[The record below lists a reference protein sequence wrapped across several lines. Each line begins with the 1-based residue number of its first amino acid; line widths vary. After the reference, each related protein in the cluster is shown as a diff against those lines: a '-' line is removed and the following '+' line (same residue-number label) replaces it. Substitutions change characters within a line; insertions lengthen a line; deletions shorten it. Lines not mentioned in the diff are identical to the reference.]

1 MKGKLKSINMFS
13 ILVQGLI
20 GIRIL
25 TLPRDVIKYA
35 KSDSW
40 ISMIIVYG
48 ITLLTAYTFY
58 WISMKYKG
66 LDFSQIN
73 VAVLGE
79 FFGRLTLIPII
90 LYVTLTIGLSLR
102 LFAYSIQ
109 IFLLDKTPIIVV
121 MSLALISCLYCLKK
135 DIKTISIVMDIF
147 LPVVLISWLLLVI
160 LPIASADP
168 GNLLPVLHRGIEPVL
183 MGTLQIIDPILP
195 SGIIAFIMPY
205 FEETKS
211 IKKYIFWA
219 ITVSSFI
226 YLSIITISLMV
237 FGSNEINYILYP
249 TLTLTKSIQS
259 KSIILER
266 AESFFMVSWIPITVT
281 TLVIN
286 YFACTLSIKT
296 LFNTKKDNLIIFV
309 LLPVFLIIALI
320 PQNIVELLKYLD
332 YNAIL
337 ALLINFLYLPFFTS
351 VVYFKAR
358 RKRSK

>member
-40 ISMIIVYG
+40 ISMIIMYG

-58 WISMKYKG
+58 WISMQYKG

-73 VAVLGE
+73 VAVLGK
-79 FFGRLTLIPII
+79 FFGRLTLIPFI
-90 LYVTLTIGLSLR
+90 LYGTLTIGLSLR
-102 LFAYSIQ
+102 LFAYSIR

-121 MSLALISCLYCLKK
+121 MSLALISCVYCLKK
-135 DIKTISIVMDIF
+135 DIKTISILMDIF
-147 LPVVLISWLLLVI
+147 LPVVLISCLLLVI
-160 LPIASADP
+160 LPIASVDP
-168 GNLLPVLHRGIEPVL
+168 GNLLPVLHRGIKPVL

-211 IKKYIFWA
+211 IKKHIFWA
-219 ITVSSFI
+219 ITVSSLI
-226 YLSIITISLMV
+226 YLSIITISLMI

-296 LFNTKKDNLIIFV
+296 FFNTKKDNLIIFAQ
-309 LLPVFLIIALI
+309 LPVFLIIALI

-337 ALLINFLYLPFFTS
+337 ALSINFLYLPFFTS
-351 VVYFKAR
+351 MVYFMVR